1 MLTPH
6 ASIRDIHHDSRLM
19 DKDFKGWHS
28 KKEKIENQNETISF
42 RERDIW
48 WCHLGL
54 NLGHEQDG
62 KGEEFSRPILIIR
75 KFNEFLFWGVPLS
88 KVLKKNPY
96 YIPCK
101 SSDGKVRS
109 AMISQLRLFSA
120 KRITDKLSFAEKDSF
135 EEIKKDIK
143 QLF

>member
-1 MLTPH
+1 
-6 ASIRDIHHDSRLM
+6 M

-62 KGEEFSRPILIIR
+62 K
-75 KFNEFLFWGVPLS
+75 
-88 KVLKKNPY
+88 
-96 YIPCK
+96 
-101 SSDGKVRS
+101 VRS

-135 EEIKKDIK
+135 EEIKKAIK